1 MPVPGYVA
9 PDEGPTTEAAKRAMS
24 ELAELFVSAA
34 QAGRLRKPLVRA
46 VSAAMGACAKDKH
59 PELEGVVSPE
69 SFQAMLQ
76 AWASLHGI
84 TCLEAYGHLDWLEP
98 EARDALF
105 LSQIQ
110 MAAKASGL
118 PLPAG
123 GG

>member
-1 MPVPGYVA
+1 
-9 PDEGPTTEAAKRAMS
+9 
-24 ELAELFVSAA
+24 
-34 QAGRLRKPLVRA
+34 
-46 VSAAMGACAKDKH
+46 
-59 PELEGVVSPE
+59 
-69 SFQAMLQ
+69 MLQ

-84 TCLEAYGHLDWLEP
+84 TSLEAYGHLDWLEP

-105 LSQIQ
+105 LSQIE